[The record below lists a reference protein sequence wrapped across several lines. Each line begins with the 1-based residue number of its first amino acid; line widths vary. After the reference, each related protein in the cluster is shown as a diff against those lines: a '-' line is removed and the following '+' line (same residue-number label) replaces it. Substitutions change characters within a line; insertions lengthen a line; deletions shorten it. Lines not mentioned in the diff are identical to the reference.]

1 MARGGHLK
9 EKREVDQ
16 GKIVETAE
24 IAVLVRAKVAVLRV
38 VADTTVLI
46 GAKKLILMKLIIIKM
61 WVLESLR
68 KKNTGNLVKTQTPV
82 MLEEMGILNHLVKRE
97 RLEENLA
104 PDPLLTGV
112 KPNLVKNTDLAQD
125 LVTSIQA
132 MVLATVGEA
141 EMKEEVFVV
150 VEMMIGVNERMKEEE
165 GDHVQNQEK
174 GVVRSQG
181 KGRELVQGL
190 GIVNV
195 IAVTVVAA
203 EIASDLWI

>member
-16 GKIVETAE
+16 GKIVE
-24 IAVLVRAKVAVLRV
+24 
-38 VADTTVLI
+38 
-46 GAKKLILMKLIIIKM
+46 
-61 WVLESLR
+61 
-68 KKNTGNLVKTQTPV
+68 
-82 MLEEMGILNHLVKRE
+82 
-97 RLEENLA
+97 
-104 PDPLLTGV
+104 
-112 KPNLVKNTDLAQD
+112 TDLAQD